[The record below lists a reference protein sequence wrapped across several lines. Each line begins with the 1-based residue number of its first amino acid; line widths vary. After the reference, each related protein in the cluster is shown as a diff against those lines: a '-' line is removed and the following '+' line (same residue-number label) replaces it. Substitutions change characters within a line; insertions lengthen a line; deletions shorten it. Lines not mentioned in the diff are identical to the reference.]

1 MHARALLQLR
11 QIETILTRDL
21 AHVDLKQLRARS
33 SGGKISEDTALVWKD
48 VLVAVAMP
56 LSELANEIARLDE
69 FVESRK
75 RSLLAIKRV
84 LVITQGITVLVA
96 FVALARVYASA
107 DNTDT
112 DGHIRNNITAGII
125 IFIVMILFSMY
136 GTWKVSIDEDFRK
149 VFSQVN
155 TPIYNAIRVYK
166 THLSDRFIVK
176 LMAAIVAGL
185 DPLTE
190 VVELKAG
197 VVEDVQAA
205 TDQDACA
212 PDAGAKVE
220 CEIAGI
226 TVCDPGV
233 RNRLSIA
240 GMHLVIRDYCAPI
253 LVDMADKLL
262 DIKDNGIDR
271 FDRNTLWD
279 CVDVGIAG
287 VKQLIEARYDDASPL
302 ANFGEASA
310 IAVVRQEVVP
320 LFKVGG
326 AALIDTFLADKG
338 KSPGPATDPSW
349 RRLVPVA
356 ATTGPGGEPL
366 APAAAAAAAEDDED
380 PNAYTRTVER
390 PECFAA
396 CRSAAACTAAY
407 YHQASGQC
415 YLNESKGGVL
425 PGYKGPGARGGGVGS
440 DSLMIVADG
449 GAVFSTTRDPKTT
462 ELLTYESTRG
472 KDGAGVAALMRA
484 DAARIIARAV
494 DIVRRYRFKLDILAS
509 RNTIDGELIKY
520 YGAVQYEATIS
531 AEVDLIMDALR
542 VRVAAARKTPD
553 SLSDTRFMHPD
564 RVADRIRLLPDRDTS
579 DMRRSLAALRT
590 CILSY
595 TKMFPAFESEWYK
608 RVAKVFVL
616 CGNVAMCVGFL
627 VYLLVAYTK
636 TMNQPDATVPMMI
649 QMVVVVFC
657 IYAISIS
664 VVETLLNKAVSK
676 DEHNATKIQ
685 HNGQIL
691 TAVSGRFVEQ
701 YDALVKAIRGDRDGT
716 RSRAAAATLL
726 SDGKIL
732 LEKYEQCNTVTH
744 GQVSMPMPL
753 AEIVMYALVALVFL
767 GVTVVVVSKV
777 SPADRVTNIR
787 ILQSLGARI
796 DRGDA
801 AALIEASTIIE
812 CARPNMHV
820 WNLFTWF
827 GILVFATITVW
838 FVIASQTVA
847 NDYRQSLLSKKDC
860 S

>member
-11 QIETILTRDL
+11 QIETILARDL
-21 AHVDLKQLRARS
+21 VHVDLKQLRARS
-33 SGGKISEDTALVWKD
+33 NGGKISEDTALVWKD

-56 LSELANEIARLDE
+56 LSELANEVARLEE

-75 RSLLAIKRV
+75 RALLAIKRV
-84 LVITQGITVLVA
+84 LGVTQAITVLVA

-107 DNTDT
+107 DNTET
-112 DGHIRNNITAGII
+112 DGLIRNNITAGII
-125 IFIVMILFSMY
+125 VFIVMILFSMY
-136 GTWKVSIDEDFRK
+136 GTWKVTLDEDYKK
-149 VFSQVN
+149 VWTQVN
-155 TPIYNAIRVYK
+155 TPIYSAIRVYK

-185 DPLTE
+185 DPLAE

-212 PDAGAKVE
+212 PGAGAKVE

-240 GMHLVIRDYCAPI
+240 GMHMVIRDYCAPI
-253 LVDMADKLL
+253 LVDMADKLIDL
-262 DIKDNGIDR
+262 KDHGIDR
-271 FDRNTLWD
+271 YDRNALWD
-279 CVDVGIAG
+279 CVDVGVAG
-287 VKQLIEARYDDASPL
+287 VKQIIEARYDDASPL
-302 ANFGEASA
+302 ANFSEASA
-310 IAVVRQEVVP
+310 IAVVRNEVVP

-326 AALIDTFLADKG
+326 AALNDTFLADKG

-349 RRLVPVA
+349 RRLVPSA
-356 ATTGPGGEPL
+356 ATTGPDGEPL
-366 APAAAAAAAEDDED
+366 VAAAPEDDED
-380 PNAYTRTVER
+380 PTAYTRTVER
-390 PECFAA
+390 PQCFAA
-396 CRSAAACTAAY
+396 CRSATACTAAY

-425 PGYKGPGARGGGVGS
+425 PGYKGGPGAGGVGS

-472 KDGAGVAALMRA
+472 KDGAGVAALLRA

-494 DIVRRYRFKLDILAS
+494 DLVRRYRFQLDILAS
-509 RNTIDGELIKY
+509 RNTIDGELIKH
-520 YGAVQYEATIS
+520 YGAVQYESTIS
-531 AEVDLIMDALR
+531 AEVDLIMEALR

-553 SLSDTRFMHPD
+553 SISDARFMHPD
-564 RVADRIRLLPDRDTS
+564 RVVDRIRLLPDRDTS

-595 TKMFPAFESEWYK
+595 TKMFPAFESAWYK
-608 RVAKVFVL
+608 RVSSVFVL
-616 CGNVAMCVGFL
+616 CGNIAMCVGFL

-636 TMNQPDATVPMMI
+636 TMARPDATVPAMI
-649 QMVVVVFC
+649 QAVVVVFC

-676 DEHNATKIQ
+676 DEHNASKIQ
-685 HNGQIL
+685 QNGQIL

-701 YDALVKAIRGDRDGT
+701 YAAVVKAIRGDRDGT

-726 SDGKIL
+726 SDGKLL

-767 GVTVVVVSKV
+767 GVTVIVVSKV

-787 ILQSLGARI
+787 VLQSLGARI

-801 AALIEASTIIE
+801 GALIEASSIIE
-812 CARPNMHV
+812 CARPNMHI

-838 FVIASQTVA
+838 FVLASQTVA
-847 NDYRQSLLSKKDC
+847 TDYRQSLLSKKDC
-860 S
+860 T